1 MFHLLPSDAGSNFS
15 AWQRLLIKSPE
26 KQKYQ
31 KEFIAAID
39 GGKETLPAYLR
50 RELRLDRSLPIVPLH
65 RKLSPGEVAT
75 PSLELEQELW
85 EHWKETLPIYPRE
98 ASLPIFW
105 CVAYIQWIE
114 DGSLGD
120 DLRSALIRARNI
132 KDSKKLLD
140 AETRSGLYNLGG
152 LPEVRG
158 RVSVFSNCPLARAW
172 WRCRYSEEIS
182 DFLGGGITFH
192 EAHSALYWKKRNGEY
207 SNSIWDDFTRIPLG
221 RITLLS
227 DPKLRAA
234 IVAYLVSPECQI
246 STKSDYAAFA
256 QNLARRSRSYSIS
269 LLGWDKLE
277 GLVRGAAESV

>member
-1 MFHLLPSDAGSNFS
+1 MKDSSS
-15 AWQRLLIKSPE
+15 E
-26 KQKYQ
+26 
-31 KEFIAAID
+31 
-39 GGKETLPAYLR
+39 
-50 RELRLDRSLPIVPLH
+50 VPL
-65 RKLSPGEVAT
+65 A
-75 PSLELEQELW
+75 
-85 EHWKETLPIYPRE
+85 
-98 ASLPIFW
+98 
-105 CVAYIQWIE
+105 
-114 DGSLGD
+114 
-120 DLRSALIRARNI
+120 
-132 KDSKKLLD
+132 DSKKLLD

-172 WRCRYSEEIS
+172 WRCRYSEDIS
-182 DFLGGGITFH
+182 DFLGGGITFQ

-277 GLVRGAAESV
+277 GLVREAAESV

>member
-65 RKLSPGEVAT
+65 RKLSPREVAT

-182 DFLGGGITFH
+182 DFLGGGITFQ
-192 EAHSALYWKKRNGEY
+192 EAHSALYWKY
-207 SNSIWDDFTRIPLG
+207 SIWDDFTRIPLR

-234 IVAYLVSPECQI
+234 IVAYLASPECQI
-246 STKSDYAAFA
+246 STNSDYAAFA
-256 QNLARRSRSYSIS
+256 QNLARRCRSYSIS
-269 LLGWDKLE
+269 LLTWDRLE
-277 GLVRGAAESV
+277 SLVREAAESI